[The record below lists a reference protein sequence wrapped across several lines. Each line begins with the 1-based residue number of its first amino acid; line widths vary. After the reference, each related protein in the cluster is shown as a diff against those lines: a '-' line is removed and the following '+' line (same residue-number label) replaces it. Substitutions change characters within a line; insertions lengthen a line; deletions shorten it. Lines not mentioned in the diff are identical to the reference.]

1 MKTVMII
8 AGAYGADNG
17 RHGVTVIERGQ
28 TCQVDDAEAKRLI
41 ALGVAA
47 EAVATAPERVETPD
61 AVDNPPAAEN
71 PQERAGIASDPERL
85 LKLTNAEL
93 RKLAEEMGLDPS
105 GCKKKADYVELIT
118 SADEDGDTVDDGE
131 LPPALEAEV
140 PTV

>member
-28 TCQVDDAEAKRLI
+28 ICEVDDAEAGRLI

-47 EAVATAPERVETPD
+47 EAVATAPEGAKEPD

-71 PQERAGIASDPERL
+71 PQERAETAPDPEKL
-85 LKLTNAEL
+85 MKLTNAEL
-93 RKLAEEMGLDPS
+93 KKLAEEMGLDPS
-105 GCKKKADYVELIT
+105 GCKKKADYVELIIL
-118 SADEDGDTVDDGE
+118 ADEDGDTVDDGE
-131 LPPALEAEV
+131 LPPVPEAEV